1 MRRALTIAA
10 ALVTLSACGPGP
22 KPAELVQ
29 LEAARAG
36 EHAETIRERFPKL
49 FREAQ
54 KQYKR
59 ALVAYEDNEP
69 EEALHFTRI
78 ASITWRTAVAKS
90 QHLDHQNSLKAANNR
105 LRQAK
110 EQVGLAKARVA
121 AARDAI
127 AREKRNIAIMTRL
140 AAAELKGAA
149 DRRTAAAKG
158 KVDEAAL
165 KLKEAESVEAATHA
179 PGPFNKARAS
189 LKMAFDAF
197 EGGNY
202 KEAEA
207 TATTSIV
214 DATAA
219 IVAAQPLFDV
229 AQRRRAV
236 DNRLK
241 ALLEASARIPGA
253 EARLETRGLVI
264 TLRGLFPS
272 GKSEIKDDRAPMV
285 AQASELAKQYGEFRL
300 IVEGHTDNRGRAA
313 KNLSLSEERARAVA
327 GFLGS
332 HGVDGGRITGLGR
345 GDEEPIA
352 DNAKREG
359 RAQNRRVELVFLRP
373 TVN

>member
-1 MRRALTIAA
+1 MKWLASVVAVIALA
-10 ALVTLSACGPGP
+10 ACGPGP

-36 EHAETIRERFPKL
+36 EHSETIEQRFPKL
-49 FREAQ
+49 FNEAA

-59 ALVAYEDNEP
+59 ALVAHDDNEP
-69 EEALHFTRI
+69 EDALHFTRI

-90 QHLDHQNSLKAANNR
+90 QHLDHENSEKAGKNR
-105 LRQAK
+105 LRQAD

-121 AARDAI
+121 AATDAI
-127 AREKRNIAIMTRL
+127 AREQRNIAMIERL
-140 AAAELKGAA
+140 AAAEKAA
-149 DRRTAAAKG
+149 ASDRRTAGAKA

-165 KLKEAESVEAATHA
+165 KLKEAESMEAATHA
-179 PGPFNKARAS
+179 PGPFNKATAS
-189 LKMAFDAF
+189 LKMALDAF

-202 KEAEA
+202 KEAEG
-207 TATTSIV
+207 TAAASIV
-214 DATAA
+214 DSLAA
-219 IVAAQPLFDV
+219 IAAAKPLFDK
-229 AQRRRAV
+229 AQARRAI

-241 ALLEASARIPGA
+241 ALLEQSSRVPGA

-272 GKSEIKDDRAPMV
+272 GKSDIKDDKAAMV
-285 AQASELAKQYGEFRL
+285 KQASELAKQYNEFRL

-313 KNLSLSEERARAVA
+313 KNLSLSEERARAVSGNLSA
-327 GFLGS
+327 QGI
-332 HGVDGGRITGLGR
+332 DAGRITSLGR

-359 RAQNRRVELVFLRP
+359 RAQNRRVELVFVRP
-373 TVN
+373 VIN